1 MKKYFALLLCIIM
14 VAALLAG
21 CGEPAVDSNDPSDS
35 SGSQLSDSSSAS
47 NTSTDDGRPE
57 GAAEEQVVKTLYS
70 SEISDWNPLHPS
82 AGGTWANWIDSLVE
96 YDNYGMCQ
104 PCLAE
109 SWTKSEDGLT
119 WTFKI
124 REGVHWQYYD
134 GSFYGDEY
142 VTAEDWVTSAKWIL
156 DPANTAR
163 TADLLFDMVG
173 AEDYYLALEAIESGV
188 ETDLV
193 ADWDTVGIKAIS
205 TYELQFTL
213 TEACPWFLSR
223 LTYNWGYPTS
233 AKFLEEMGESFGTDN
248 TTILY
253 CGAFL
258 CTEWEYQSWTLN
270 ERNPEYWDIE
280 NIHIER
286 IEETFNSE
294 ADIVGPELVLRGD
307 VTSASIPSDQIDEWM
322 ADPDKESM
330 IRPVRSGT
338 YNYWFLF
345 NFMPTY
351 EEGEK
356 DGLVL
361 DHEQWLAA
369 ANNLNFRKAIYY
381 GLDRIKVV
389 EVYEPYNPEAYYC
402 GSITKPDFCA
412 AGGVDYIYSE
422 PLLKYTTEEQF
433 LPDEALA
440 YRDAARAELEAQGVT
455 FPIVAYMPY
464 NTSGDDY
471 KMALTVTQQLV
482 ELLGEDFIQFVIE
495 GYPDTDYLNVCR
507 RSGNYSFQLCY
518 WGPDY
523 ADPLT
528 YTDPFCL
535 GQAYAYL
542 WRADGAATQVEAGTD
557 GARMGRTGWDET
569 YWINHNY
576 TDMVKEAASEVVDM
590 EARYYA
596 LAECEAWLLENAYA
610 IPIGPIGSCGYI
622 ASYLNPFES
631 QYAPFGFSDARYKYQ
646 WVYEKPMNSEE
657 YMEQLEAWEAERA
670 ARISAAQEEGID
682 Y

>member
-1 MKKYFALLLCIIM
+1 MKKWIALLLSMI
-14 VAALLAG
+14 LLLSCFAG
-21 CGEPAVDSNDPSDS
+21 CGGDNDTPDTPSNDNQGSVSNDGGSSNGGSSDE
-35 SGSQLSDSSSAS
+35 
-47 NTSTDDGRPE
+47 NRPE
-57 GAAEEQVVKTLYS
+57 GVAAEQVVKTLYS

-96 YDNYGMCQ
+96 YDNFGMCQ

-142 VTAEDWVTSAKWIL
+142 VKAEDWVTSAKWIL
-156 DPANTAR
+156 TPENTAR

-173 AEDYYLALEAIESGV
+173 AEDYYLALEAGME
-188 ETDLV
+188 

-205 TYELQFTL
+205 EYELQFTL

-233 AKFLEEMGESFGTDN
+233 AKFLEEQGDAFGTDN

-258 CTEWEYQSWTLN
+258 CTEWDYESWTLN

-294 ADIVGPELVLRGD
+294 ADTVGPELVLRGD
-307 VTSASIPSDQIDEWM
+307 VTSATIPSDQIDDWM
-322 ADPDKESM
+322 ADSTKSDM

-351 EEGEK
+351 EEGMK
-356 DGLVL
+356 DGYML

-369 ANNLNFRKAIYY
+369 ANNLNFRKAVYY
-381 GLDRIKVV
+381 GLDRIKVI
-389 EVYEPYNPEAYYC
+389 EVYEPYNPEAYYA

-412 AGGVDYIYSE
+412 AGGSDYIYSE
-422 PLLKYTTEEQF
+422 PLLPYTTEEQF
-433 LPDEALA
+433 LPDEALK
-440 YRDAARAELEAQGVT
+440 YRDAARAELEAQGVS

-464 NTSGDDY
+464 DTSGDDGQ
-471 KMALTVTQQLV
+471 MAVVVTQQL
-482 ELLGEDFIQFVIE
+482 EALLGEDFIKFVIE
-495 GYPDTDYLNVCR
+495 GYPSTNYLDTCR

-528 YTDPFCL
+528 YTDPFRL

-542 WRADGAATQVEAGTD
+542 WRADGAATQVPEGTD
-557 GARMGRTGWDET
+557 GARKGRNGWDET
-569 YWINHNY
+569 WWINHDY
-576 TDMVKEAASEVVDM
+576 TDMVEAAASEVVDM
-590 EARYYA
+590 EKRYHD

-622 ASYLNPFES
+622 ASYLNTFEG
-631 QYAPFGFSDARYKYQ
+631 QFAPFGFSDARYKYQ
-646 WVYEKPMNSEE
+646 WVYEEPMNSEE
-657 YMEQLEAWEAERA
+657 YMEGLEAWQAERA
-670 ARISAAQEEGID
+670 ARIAVAQANGID